1 MCSPQIM
8 KRLLPIYDKLNLPSS
23 CRMDLDAVCGSMLH
37 DKKSEDGKITI
48 VETDRIGSYRMRTAD
63 PAELREKAAM
73 VIR

>member
-1 MCSPQIM
+1 
-8 KRLLPIYDKLNLPSS
+8 
-23 CRMDLDAVCGSMLH
+23 MDLDAVCSSMLH